1 MLWSGTSPLSSLR
14 KLNRQCNSEKGV
26 PPQPNRRGSKK
37 WYDQSLRTLK
47 QDVHKLNIQARQNP
61 SYQLGQLIR
70 EKTKAY
76 KRLLKQKAARFKQM
90 LQGKLQEASTKSPR
104 EWWALLRDLRS
115 NAKWEDPDQ
124 HASIDDLTN
133 FFRQLYNVHTEANGE
148 FGPHS
153 AFPGQDFYHSQRPTA
168 AQRDL
173 LDEAP
178 ISPTEISM
186 GLKLLAMGKATGLD
200 NISNEMLQLAGPSC
214 KTFFQLLFNKIYST
228 SSFPSQWKS
237 AYVTTLHKKG
247 PKQDP
252 ANYRLISITSCF
264 GKLFTGILNTRL
276 MHFMQETNLSHP
288 FQGAFSKGK
297 RGTDHIFLTNTLIDQ
312 AQHFHTPLYAA
323 FIDLQKAYDSVNRPL
338 LLRKLSAV
346 GLGPLFCGLVE
357 NMFSQASSRIKVGN
371 RLGQPFTTNVGLRQG
386 DPLSPLLFNLFIADL
401 VDSFT
406 PECDPPSLIDTPI
419 PSIQFA
425 DDICNF
431 SKSLRGLRQSLTV
444 TLQYCQANKLTVNIS
459 KSCYTAYSTAT
470 ADHCPLVV
478 DGQALPY
485 EASPCYLGLCVSG
498 SKYELNTFM
507 LKKAS
512 RAAFALSSMLDH
524 TVSATT
530 INKLFDQLVEPILLY
545 GVEQWLPYIHP
556 RKVAQVG
563 LTETFAAPNTQLST
577 EQTWKN
583 MTYSHYSFHT
593 TTPVLGVRTE
603 MGKYPTYIP
612 ATIRLTKYLAYLLDC
627 PNPLIQKAVL
637 TQRAMASRAKFTWW
651 ANAWRIVEELHITED
666 TILTTNMTSLKDDLQ
681 GAYRR
686 WWIKFMAVPTNMPKL
701 RTFRKFHPSFYTA
714 PYLNKGPPYLRAQA
728 LRFRCSNH
736 RLDIELG
743 RHSPVPPELRICRFC
758 DSGKVGDE
766 FHAFQCDGFMDLQVH
781 YGINIA
787 SRPQF
792 QADMYT
798 FQTNMQRYISALM
811 SRIRNR

>member
-1 MLWSGTSPLSSLR
+1 MSPRYIRKDLSKILPITDQSRSPAVLANCLLASSTPDWCILCKRPSYPTLSKGRFPRVREGRITSSWWTHSSTRHNTSTPLCMQPLSI
-14 KLNRQCNSEKGV
+14 C
-26 PPQPNRRGSKK
+26 KK
-37 WYDQSLRTLK
+37 PMT
-47 QDVHKLNIQARQNP
+47 
-61 SYQLGQLIR
+61 
-70 EKTKAY
+70 
-76 KRLLKQKAARFKQM
+76 
-90 LQGKLQEASTKSPR
+90 AST
-104 EWWALLRDLRS
+104 A
-115 NAKWEDPDQ
+115 
-124 HASIDDLTN
+124 
-133 FFRQLYNVHTEANGE
+133 
-148 FGPHS
+148 
-153 AFPGQDFYHSQRPTA
+153 
-168 AQRDL
+168 
-173 LDEAP
+173 
-178 ISPTEISM
+178 
-186 GLKLLAMGKATGLD
+186 
-200 NISNEMLQLAGPSC
+200 
-214 KTFFQLLFNKIYST
+214 
-228 SSFPSQWKS
+228 
-237 AYVTTLHKKG
+237 
-247 PKQDP
+247 
-252 ANYRLISITSCF
+252 
-264 GKLFTGILNTRL
+264 
-276 MHFMQETNLSHP
+276 
-288 FQGAFSKGK
+288 
-297 RGTDHIFLTNTLIDQ
+297 
-312 AQHFHTPLYAA
+312 
-323 FIDLQKAYDSVNRPL
+323 L

-346 GLGPLFCGLVE
+346 GLGPQFCRLVE
-357 NMFSQASSRIKVGN
+357 NMFNQASSRIKVGN
-371 RLGQPFTTNVGLRQG
+371 RLCQPFTTNVGLRQG

-401 VDSFT
+401 VASFT

-431 SKSLRGLRQSLTV
+431 SKSLRGLRQSITA

-485 EASPCYLGLCVSG
+485 EANPCYLGLCMSG
-498 SKYELNTFM
+498 SKYELNSFM

-524 TVSATT
+524 TVSTTT

-545 GVEQWLPYIHP
+545 GIEQWLPYIHP

-577 EQTWKN
+577 EQAWKN
-583 MTYSHYSFHT
+583 MTYSHYSLHT

-612 ATIRLTKYLAYLLDC
+612 ATIRLTRYLAYLLDC

-651 ANAWRIVEELHITED
+651 SNAWRIVEELHITED
-666 TILTTNMTSLKDDLQ
+666 NILATNMTSLKDDLQ
-681 GAYRR
+681 GTYRQ
-686 WWIKFMAVPTNMPKL
+686 WWIKFMVVPTNMPKL

-743 RHSPVPPELRICRFC
+743 RHSHVPPELRICRFC

-781 YGINIA
+781 YGINIM

-792 QADMYT
+792 QANMYT

-811 SRIRNR
+811 SRIRHR